1 VTLKFSDLNP
11 VGRAIIVV
19 VAALTAAVAG
29 VAFATSYGALYAF
42 IKGTGLYDDTG
53 RYADR
58 LNQAWPLLLDA
69 MFIIAQLA
77 AILGGILRGP
87 RGWPILTML
96 LSGSLTVWFNLQHA
110 GADPGRRLAAA
121 LPPVFMMLA
130 FEIDVQIVRWVMRA
144 LGKPMEAATA
154 LPPGAVPAPFQLPS
168 PGAVPGAL
176 YRPDNAPYG
185 MVPPGVSG
193 YGPGLY
199 GPPALYGQMPSWA
212 PSQFPRSGQPLVDA
226 DQADQ
231 AEATKRQQVEAYLAG
246 LSAGEVAR
254 LDALGPRAAA
264 RELEHGLTERGVAVS
279 VRYVEQILDEWN
291 AARRGSGNGAGP
303 GAAARKPRKS

>member
-1 VTLKFSDLNP
+1 VTTLKFSDLNP

-19 VAALTAAVAG
+19 VAALTAAVAA

-130 FEIDVQIVRWVMRA
+130 FEIDVQIVRWVMHA
-144 LGKPMEAATA
+144 LGKPMDATTTPL
-154 LPPGAVPAPFQLPS
+154 LPAGYQLPS

-176 YRPDNAPYG
+176 YRPDGAPSG
-185 MVPPGVSG
+185 VVPPAV
-193 YGPGLY
+193 
-199 GPPALYGQMPSWA
+199 GPPPQPVPTPWWPYGQMPS
-212 PSQFPRSGQPLVDA
+212 PTSSEKPQNGQAGVGGNGLHGGG
-226 DQADQ
+226 DQAD
-231 AEATKRQQVEAYLAG
+231 ATKREQVEAYLARLG
-246 LSAGEVAR
+246 SDQVDRLTARQLTADLTDQGMDVSERYVAR
-254 LDALGPRAAA
+254 LFD
-264 RELEHGLTERGVAVS
+264 
-279 VRYVEQILDEWN
+279 QWN
-291 AARRGSGNGAGP
+291 ATRRHASTPRKRGSG
-303 GAAARKPRKS
+303 PRPPRR

>member
-1 VTLKFSDLNP
+1 
-11 VGRAIIVV
+11 
-19 VAALTAAVAG
+19 
-29 VAFATSYGALYAF
+29 
-42 IKGTGLYDDTG
+42 
-53 RYADR
+53 
-58 LNQAWPLLLDA
+58 
-69 MFIIAQLA
+69 
-77 AILGGILRGP
+77 
-87 RGWPILTML
+87 
-96 LSGSLTVWFNLQHA
+96 
-110 GADPGRRLAAA
+110 
-121 LPPVFMMLA
+121 MLA

-144 LGKPMEAATA
+144 LGKPMEAATP
-154 LPPGAVPAPFQLPS
+154 LPPGVVPAAFQLPS

-185 MVPPGVSG
+185 MVPPGVAGS
-193 YGPGLY
+193 GPGPY

-212 PSQFPRSGQPLVDA
+212 PSQFSRSGQPLVD
-226 DQADQ
+226 ADQ

-246 LSAGEVAR
+246 LSTGEVAR